1 MFTTIL
7 TGVVALTGVIVLLVA
22 VLMFCEKKLVKKG
35 KVKLLIN
42 DDPAK
47 SPEVDIGSNLLM
59 ALSNQKI
66 FLPSACGGKGS
77 CAMCK
82 CQVFE
87 GGGDILPSELT
98 HIKRAEAKAGW
109 RLSCQVKVRGPMKVK
124 VPDEVFGIRKW
135 ECTVISNDNVA
146 TFIKELKVGL
156 PAGEIIHFESGGY
169 IQIDVP
175 AYQGLKFKDFDV
187 AERFRGDWDKF
198 KLWDLV
204 TNNPTPIFRA
214 YSMANHPAEG
224 NMVMLN
230 IRIATPP
237 PKQMNLN
244 PGICSSY
251 VFSLKKGDKITISG
265 PYGEFHIKKTNREM
279 IYIGGGAGM
288 APLRSHI
295 FHLFHTEKTT
305 RKVSYWYGARS
316 KREMFYTEEFEA
328 IEKDIP
334 NFKYHVALSEP
345 QPEDNWTGFKGFIH
359 QVVLENYLKDHPN
372 VDEIEFYL
380 CGPPMMNSPPH
391 NKLRDLRA
399 GKEIIAFD
407 DLGG

>member
-1 MFTTIL
+1 M
-7 TGVVALTGVIVLLVA
+7 
-22 VLMFCEKKLVKKG
+22 
-35 KVKLLIN
+35 
-42 DDPAK
+42 
-47 SPEVDIGSNLLM
+47 
-59 ALSNQKI
+59 
-66 FLPSACGGKGS
+66 
-77 CAMCK
+77 
-82 CQVFE
+82 
-87 GGGDILPSELT
+87 
-98 HIKRAEAKAGW
+98 
-109 RLSCQVKVRGPMKVK
+109 
-124 VPDEVFGIRKW
+124 FGIRKW
-135 ECTVISNDNVA
+135 ECTVTSNDNVA
-146 TFIKELKVGL
+146 TFIKELKVAL
-156 PAGEIIHFESGGY
+156 PAGEVIDFQSGGY

-175 AYQGLKFKDFDV
+175 AYQNLKFKDFDV
-187 AERFRGDWDKF
+187 AEKYRGDWDKF

-204 TNNPTPIFRA
+204 ANNPEPIFRA

-237 PKQMNLN
+237 PKRMDLP
-244 PGICSSY
+244 PGVCSSY

-265 PYGEFHIKKTNREM
+265 PYGEFHIKDTKREM

-328 IEKDIP
+328 IEKKFP

-345 QPEDNWTGFKGFIH
+345 QPEDNWSGFKGFIH
-359 QVVLENYLKDHPN
+359 QIVFDNYLKNHEN

-380 CGPPMMNSPPH
+380 CGPPMMNSAVF
-391 NKLRDLRA
+391 KMLDDL
-399 GKEIIAFD
+399 GVEKNMIAFD
-407 DLGG
+407 DFGG

>member
-1 MFTTIL
+1 MFTTIM
-7 TGVVALTGVIVLLVA
+7 TGVVALTAVIVLLVL
-22 VLMFCEKKLVKKG
+22 VLMFCERKLVKKG

-109 RLSCQVKVRGPMKVK
+109 RLSCQVKVRGPMKVR

-135 ECTVISNDNVA
+135 ECTVRSNHNVA
-146 TFIKELKVGL
+146 TFIKELVLDL
-156 PAGEIIHFESGGY
+156 PAGEAIHFESGGY

-175 AYQGLKFKDFDV
+175 PYQNLKFKDFQVED
-187 AERFRGDWDKF
+187 RFRGDWDRF

-204 TNNPTPIFRA
+204 ANNAAPIFRA

-237 PKQMNLN
+237 PKQMDLP

-251 VFSLKKGDKITISG
+251 TFSLKPGDRITISG
-265 PYGEFHIKKTNREM
+265 PYGEFHINKTNREM

-328 IEKDIP
+328 IEKAFP
-334 NFKYHVALSEP
+334 NFEYHVALSEP

-359 QVVLENYLKDHPN
+359 QVVFDNYLKSHPN

-380 CGPPMMNSPPH
+380 CGPPMMNTAVQ
-391 NKLRDLRA
+391 KMLGDLGVEKDMIR
-399 GKEIIAFD
+399 FD
-407 DLGG
+407 DFGG

>member
-7 TGVVALTGVIVLLVA
+7 TGVLALTAVIVLLVL
-22 VLMFCEKKLVKKG
+22 VLMFCERKLVKKG

-109 RLSCQVKVRGPMKVK
+109 RLSCQVKVRGPMKVR

-135 ECTVISNDNVA
+135 DCTVRSNQNVA
-146 TFIKELKVGL
+146 TFIKELVLDL
-156 PAGEIIHFESGGY
+156 PAGETINFESGGY

-175 AYQGLKFKDFDV
+175 PYQNLRFKDF
-187 AERFRGDWDKF
+187 AIEERFRGDWDKF

-204 TNNPTPIFRA
+204 ANNPAPIFRA

-237 PKQMNLN
+237 PKQMDLP
-244 PGICSSY
+244 PGICSSF
-251 VFSLKKGDKITISG
+251 VFSLKPGDKITISG
-265 PYGEFHIKKTNREM
+265 PYGEFHINKTNREM

-328 IEKDIP
+328 IEKAFP

-359 QVVLENYLKDHPN
+359 QVVFDNYLKNHPN

-380 CGPPMMNSPPH
+380 CGPPMMNTAVQ
-391 NKLRDLRA
+391 KMLGDLGVEKDMIR
-399 GKEIIAFD
+399 FD
-407 DLGG
+407 DFGG

>member
-1 MFTTIL
+1 MLTTIL
-7 TGVVALTGVIVLLVA
+7 TGVVALTAVIVLLVL

-35 KVKLLIN
+35 KVRLLIN
-42 DDPAK
+42 DDPSK

-59 ALSNQKI
+59 ALSGQKI

-98 HIKRAEAKAGW
+98 HIKRQEAKEGW

-124 VPDEVFGIRKW
+124 VPDAVFGIRKW
-135 ECTVISNDNVA
+135 ECTVRSNDNVA
-146 TFIKELKVGL
+146 TFIKELVMDL
-156 PAGEIIHFESGGY
+156 PPGETIHFESGGY

-175 AYQGLKFKDFDV
+175 AYQNLKFKDFEV

-204 TNNPTPIFRA
+204 ANNPSPIFRA

-237 PKQMNLN
+237 PKQMQLN

-265 PYGEFHIKKTNREM
+265 PYGEFHINKTNREM

-328 IEKDIP
+328 IEKKFP
-334 NFKYHVALSEP
+334 NFQYHVALSEP

-359 QVVLENYLKDHPN
+359 QVVFDNYLKNHGN

-380 CGPPMMNSPPH
+380 CGPPMMNSAVQ
-391 NKLRDLRA
+391 KMLGDL
-399 GKEIIAFD
+399 GVEKEMIRFD
-407 DLGG
+407 DFGG

>member
-1 MFTTIL
+1 MQVLI
-7 TGVVALTGVIVLLVA
+7 GVVALTAVIVLLVV

-35 KVKLLIN
+35 KVKLLVN

-47 SPEVDIGSNLLM
+47 SPEVEVGSNLLM
-59 ALSNQKI
+59 ALSAQKI

-98 HIKRAEAKAGW
+98 HISRSEAKEHW

-124 VPDEVFGIRKW
+124 VPDAVFGIRKW
-135 ECTVISNDNVA
+135 ECTVRSNKNVA
-146 TFIKELKVGL
+146 TFIKELVVDL

-175 AYQGLKFKDFDV
+175 EYRGLKFADFDV
-187 AERFRGDWDKF
+187 EQQYRGDWDKF

-204 TNNPTPIFRA
+204 ANNPVPCFRA

-237 PKQMNLN
+237 PRQMNLP

-251 VFSLKKGDKITISG
+251 VFSLKRGDKITISG

-295 FHLFHTEKTT
+295 FHLFHTEKTN

-328 IEKDIP
+328 IEKAFP

-359 QVVLENYLKDHPN
+359 QVVFDNYLKDHPN

-380 CGPPMMNSPPH
+380 CGPPMMNTAVQ
-391 NKLRDLRA
+391 KMLGDL
-399 GKEIIAFD
+399 GVEKEMIAFD
-407 DLGG
+407 DFGG